1 MTEKDAFY
9 AAIGARIRARRRH
22 LGLTQVELS
31 ARCGRVGNSWIAAI
45 EAGKT
50 QLPAWQLN
58 EVAEALGV
66 SASMLLGDGLGW
78 APAHAGDVGRGGP
91 VHPAVAGL
99 RAGLSLP
106 DEGVQTIWPGMI
118 TNPEDLPL
126 PQAVCIARRAPS
138 LVDGDKSWVQPD
150 GPEDDPRTRYRYL
163 PRPRNWRQAV
173 QLTVLG
179 DACEVL
185 LLLKS

>member
-31 ARCGRVGNSWIAAI
+31 ARCGRGGNSWIAAI

-58 EVAEALGV
+58 EVAEALHV
-66 SASMLLGDGLGW
+66 TASMLLGDAPGW
-78 APAHAGDVGRGGP
+78 ASALAGDMGRGGH

-99 RAGLSLP
+99 RAGLLLP
-106 DEGVQTIWPGMI
+106 DEAVLTIWPGMI

-126 PQAVCIARRAPS
+126 PQAVCIARKEPS
-138 LVDGDKSWVQPD
+138 LVDGGKAWVQPD
-150 GPEDDPRTRYRYL
+150 GPADDPGTRYRYL
-163 PRPRNWRQAV
+163 PRARNWRQAV
-173 QLTVLG
+173 QLEALG
-179 DACEVL
+179 DASEVL
-185 LLLKS
+185 LLLKP